1 MKKDD
6 SNGSNLAAELEQIQA
21 KLAKIAAEQGDD
33 ASPIKAKLM
42 DLAKQTDR
50 LSSQLEEKE
59 APPKEVTDA
68 KTILVVDDN
77 EDFRGII
84 DATFARTDYKVLIA
98 ASSEA
103 ALALFKASE
112 KVHLVMT
119 DIFLPGMN
127 GPTLVQQLRE
137 LEPGI
142 KVIFMSGYVEENIV
156 SQEVENVMSSGA
168 TFLQKPFALTDL
180 LETVDRELAKS

>member
-6 SNGSNLAAELEQIQA
+6 KSKAKLAEELEAIQA
-21 KLAKIAAEQGDD
+21 KLASIAAEQGND
-33 ASPIKAKLM
+33 AEQIKMKLM
-42 DLAKQTDR
+42 DLAKQTDM
-50 LSSQLEEKE
+50 LSAQLSQEES
-59 APPKEVTDA
+59 PKAEPAAT

-84 DATFARTDYKVLIA
+84 DATFARTDYNVLIA

-103 ALALFKASE
+103 ALALFKATE

-119 DIFLPGMN
+119 DIFLPGVN
-127 GPTLVQQLRE
+127 GPALVQQLRE
-137 LEPGI
+137 LNPEI

-168 TFLQKPFALTDL
+168 TFLQKPFALSDL
-180 LETVDRELAKS
+180 LDIVAKELDA